1 VTTYAA
7 ATSLVALIDIREYRE
22 NAARVDAD

>member
-7 ATSLVALIDIREYRE
+7 ATSLVALIDIREDRE
-22 NAARVDAD
+22 NAARGDAD